1 MNPIHI
7 LLKKILHTVFTYY
20 NILIVINLI
29 CGGNIIQSSLTLFF
43 NYRIYLLKIS
53 WALLQNC
60 NIYRFE
66 SYSLIYQEF
75 NLLLL
80 KKIVFYLLIYLF
92 LAVLGLHCCLLAF
105 SVVVSRLL
113 IVVSSLVSE
122 HRL

>member
-7 LLKKILHTVFTYY
+7 LLKKILHTVFAYY

>member
-43 NYRIYLLKIS
+43 SYRIYLLKIS